1 VKFLFLGAGG
11 IGGLVGGRLVEA
23 GADVTFLV
31 REKRKAQLL
40 QHGLQIESPLGN
52 ATLQVQAKLKSEIE
66 PIYDL
71 VFLTCKAY
79 DLPSAIDSIRPALSD
94 SAAIL
99 PVLNGIA
106 HIARLNDEFGRKN
119 VLGGTIKMQANLTST
134 GVVRQLSNWQTITLG
149 EQDGSITERVKEA
162 ADLIAKT
169 GIEVKLSQNVMGDLW
184 FKLIHLSTVAGMT
197 CLMRANIGEI
207 VRTPD
212 GSALLRTFF
221 QRNIDISAHA
231 GYRPDEKFIDTYLD
245 LFSQRDA
252 RYEASMLRDLEKGGR
267 IESEQIL
274 GYMLEKCRGAGI
286 PDTLHAAA
294 YTAVKA
300 YEERRAAGRLP
311 GAGGAAITG

>member
-94 SAAIL
+94 PAAIL

-149 EQDGSITERVKEA
+149 EQDGSITERVKDA

-184 FKLIHLSTVAGMT
+184 FKLVHLST
-197 CLMRANIGEI
+197 GE
-207 VRTPD
+207 RTA
-212 GSALLRTFF
+212 ST
-221 QRNIDISAHA
+221 SW
-231 GYRPDEKFIDTYLD
+231 RPT
-245 LFSQRDA
+245 SSSTPPDA
-252 RYEASMLRDLEKGGR
+252 RVGSTGTCAAPVSAASVA
-267 IESEQIL
+267 S
-274 GYMLEKCRGAGI
+274 
-286 PDTLHAAA
+286 PPS
-294 YTAVKA
+294 TA
-300 YEERRAAGRLP
+300 P
-311 GAGGAAITG
+311 TGCDPASPSPR